1 MLGGGHQC
9 ARPQGVAALV
19 AGHLRHRHA
28 RAEVGIFTRAL
39 DDAAPARITRD
50 VDHGREGPVQSR
62 RGGFLGGDARGALLR
77 LGRPARRHR
86 EWHGKNRPISVH
98 HVHGKQQRDAEPRF
112 LDRHFLQFR
121 QRFGAGDMQVR
132 AHTTSPDAGKFGIVE
147 TGIEG
152 FAAAAGSLHQLAELF
167 LQSHLLE

>member
-62 RGGFLGGDARGALLR
+62 RGGFLGCDTRRALLR
-77 LGRPARRHR
+77 LGRPGRSHGQWHR
-86 EWHGKNRPISVH
+86 ENGSIAVH
-98 HVHGKQQRDAEPRF
+98 HVHGEQQRDAQARF
-112 LDRHFLQFR
+112 LDRHFLQFGER
-121 QRFGAGDMQVR
+121 LGTGHVQIGADAAGPHALEFGVIEAGVQRL
-132 AHTTSPDAGKFGIVE
+132 
-147 TGIEG
+147 
-152 FAAAAGSLHQLAELF
+152 AAATGPLDELAQLF
-167 LQSHLLE
+167 VQGHLLE